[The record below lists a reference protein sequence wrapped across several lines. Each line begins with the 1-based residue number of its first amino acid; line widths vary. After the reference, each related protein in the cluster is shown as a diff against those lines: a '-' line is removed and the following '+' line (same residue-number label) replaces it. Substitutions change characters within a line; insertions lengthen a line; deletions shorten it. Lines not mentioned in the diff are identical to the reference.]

1 MNQRTSGSLG
11 RRDFLIGSVAAA
23 ASGAVLVA
31 DGCSA
36 PGINVVPGAAA
47 AQYTLT
53 VQYASYAIQGY
64 QFQTRTY
71 NGSTFAPTIV
81 AQPGSMLSIN
91 VINKLPPNPAVI
103 VPQGAVCIPSST
115 TRHMMRAANAT
126 VTTGSATRSAMQID
140 LMNNPHEYNTTNLHV
155 HGIQTTPHLFNPIGT
170 SNAQAPMIAIEP
182 GQSFT
187 YNLPVPSNQPGGLY
201 WYHPHH
207 HGATDVQ
214 VSGGMAGLIIVPG
227 PIDQVPE
234 IAAARDLHMAIQTL
248 NVNQSATNPNLYNL
262 EYVSYAPPPLGY
274 QPGANFMM
282 TTVNG
287 AGVNWA
293 NFTVNTGGNVPGA
306 YTNFPPPVYTMRPGE
321 VVRLR
326 ILNGSN
332 FMYYPLVLPGMN
344 VYIIAQD
351 GVNFPAPVLVNQTG
365 TTMVTPAN
373 LYDGTTVEFPGGSRV
388 ELLIQAPQTPGTYS
402 LSSVPVTNVAFQNFP
417 GFTFAQ
423 FVVSGSPMN
432 MGIPQTLP
440 LPSREYPLIAESDI
454 QARHSVTF
462 SEGPAPQLLFGFGF
476 FVNGQL
482 YDDTAIDTYA
492 SLGTAAEWTV
502 SNTSAEYHPFHMHV
516 NSVQLVAVNG
526 VPLATPLVRDTVTV
540 PPQVGSTPGS
550 VTLRIRFQQFA
561 GKSVYHCHILPHEDT
576 GMMQNFIIA

>member
-1 MNQRTSGSLG
+1 MDRRNFLVGS
-11 RRDFLIGSVAAA
+11 IAAA
-23 ASGAVLVA
+23 AAGTVLVA

-36 PGINVVPGAAA
+36 PGVSVVPGASA

-53 VQYASYAIQGY
+53 VGYANYAIQGY

-71 NGSTFAPTIV
+71 NGSSVGPTLV
-81 AQPGSMLSIN
+81 AQPGTMLSVN
-91 VINKLPPNPAVI
+91 VVNKLPPNPSVV
-103 VPQGAVCIPSST
+103 VPQGAVCVPNAT
-115 TRHMMRAANAT
+115 TRHMMTAA
-126 VTTGSATRSAMQID
+126 GSQPAVAAPAKSGTRSAMQID
-140 LMNNPHEYNTTNLHV
+140 LMNNPNNFNTTNLHV
-155 HGIQTTPHLFNPIGT
+155 HGIQTTPHLYNPIGT
-170 SNAQAPMIAIEP
+170 SNALSQMIAIEP

-187 YNLPVPSNQPGGLY
+187 YTLPVPANQPGGLY

-207 HGATDVQ
+207 HGSTDVQ

-248 NVNQSATNPNLYNL
+248 NVNQSASNPNLYNL
-262 EYVSYAPPPLGY
+262 EYVAYAPPPLGY

-287 AGVNWA
+287 QGVNWA
-293 NFTVNTGGNVPGA
+293 NNTVNTSGNVPGA
-306 YTNFPPPVYTMRPGE
+306 YTNFPPPVYTMQPGE

-332 FMYYPLVLPGMN
+332 FMYYPLVLPNMN

-351 GVNFPAPVLVNQTG
+351 GVNYPAPVLLNQAN

-373 LYDGTTVEFPGGSRV
+373 LFDGTTIEFPPGSRV
-388 ELLIQAPQTPGTYS
+388 ELLIQAPQTPGTYN
-402 LSSVPVTNVAFQNFP
+402 LTAVATTNVSFQNFP
-417 GFTFAQ
+417 AFTFAQ
-423 FVVSGSPMN
+423 FVVSGTPLDMA
-432 MGIPQTLP
+432 IPATLP
-440 LPSREYPLIAESDI
+440 LPSREYPLIAASDV

-462 SEGPAPQLLFGFGF
+462 SEGPAPQILFDFGF
-476 FVNGQL
+476 FINGQL
-482 YDDTAIDTYA
+482 FDETAIDTYA

-502 SNTSAEYHPFHMHV
+502 SNTSSEFHPFHMHV
-516 NSVQLVAVNG
+516 NSVQVVAING
-526 VPLATPLVRDTVTV
+526 APLATPLVRDTMTV
-540 PPQVGSTPGS
+540 PPQVGNTPGS
-550 VTLRIRFQQFA
+550 VTLRIRFDQFA
-561 GKSVYHCHILPHEDT
+561 GKTVYHCHILPHEDT